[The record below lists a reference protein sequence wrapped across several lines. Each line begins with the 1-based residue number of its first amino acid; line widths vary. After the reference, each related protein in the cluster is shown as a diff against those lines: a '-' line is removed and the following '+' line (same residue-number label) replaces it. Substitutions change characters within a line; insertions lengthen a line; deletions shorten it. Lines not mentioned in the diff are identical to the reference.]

1 MDQAA
6 LPRFFELFTLSP
18 TEIQLEILSHCSV
31 ADLVCVSLASHSLRA
46 LVLPHI
52 PAKPSLLMV
61 EQLGSSPCW
70 DCEEKASK
78 EEPLVQ
84 HESPARPCP
93 CTNHKG
99 VRYDPRMHRRK
110 IHSFMDAP
118 RYGYWNYAS
127 RRYSSNHATCQVPR
141 CKKHC
146 ACISCPLFT
155 RLRGWMGDDLRY
167 CSQCEKFT
175 RRLKKYKGRCEYKPD
190 YLAILRLRSS
200 LQREQACMVN
210 PKFGKR
216 PTITGPGPVGF
227 LGDAGGGR
235 DGEPMELAMRLI
247 MG

>member
-1 MDQAA
+1 MEQTA

-18 TEIQLEILSHCSV
+18 TEIQLEILSHCSL
-31 ADLVCVSLASHSLRA
+31 ADLVCVSLASHSLRS

-52 PAKPSLLMV
+52 PPKPSLLMV

-84 HESPARPCP
+84 HQNPARPCP

-110 IHSFMDAP
+110 IHDFMDAP
-118 RYGYWNYAS
+118 RYGYWNYGS
-127 RRYSSNHATCQVPR
+127 RRYASNHATCQVPR

-175 RRLKKYKGRCEYKPD
+175 RRLKKYKGRCKYKPG
-190 YLAILRLRSS
+190 YLRNFRTT
-200 LQREQACMVN
+200 Q
-210 PKFGKR
+210 
-216 PTITGPGPVGF
+216 
-227 LGDAGGGR
+227 
-235 DGEPMELAMRLI
+235 
-247 MG
+247 